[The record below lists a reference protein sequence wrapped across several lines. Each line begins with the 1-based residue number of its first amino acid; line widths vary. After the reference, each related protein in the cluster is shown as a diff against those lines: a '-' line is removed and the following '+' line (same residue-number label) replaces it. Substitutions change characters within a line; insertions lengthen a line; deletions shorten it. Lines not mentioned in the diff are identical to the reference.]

1 MGSAIRQFLARLLTV
16 FRRKR
21 SDAGLDE
28 EIRAHLDLLTADHV
42 RLGMTPAAARAEA
55 RRDFGGV
62 DLISEQYRDQRAF
75 RWLETLLR
83 DLRVGWRSMR
93 RTPALTAVIVLTLGV
108 AIGANT
114 AIFGI
119 VDAVLLKPLRY
130 DGADRLVTI
139 HEVLRNIRIYP
150 QVPVNAT
157 HFERWRQSTR
167 SFEDLAVLRE
177 INMNLTGSGDPER
190 LNAGRVS
197 ANLFRMLGVRA
208 QLGRTFLDEE
218 DRAGRD
224 RVVVLSDGFWR
235 RRFAADPDVVGRR
248 ISLDDQPFV
257 VVGVLP
263 KDFWF
268 PKLSLLYAIPL
279 SAETPEIWKPLGLT
293 DAERSPEGDY
303 NFACLARLRRDVTPE
318 QAIAD
323 LDHVQAAIDEG
334 LTDPLG
340 HQAAVVPLDRQ
351 LTSRSR
357 AGLWMLFAASGV
369 VLLIGCV
376 NVASLLLGRVAAR
389 QRELAVRKAI
399 GASRA
404 RLAAQML
411 TECSLLCGAA
421 AGVAV
426 GIAYAV
432 TRLLAFA
439 APVDLPRIHDVSIDA
454 RMLLFAVAATMA
466 TTCVAGILP
475 ALRSAETSAGQLAGA
490 VTPSRRT
497 MRMRSMLVASEI
509 CLSTICLA
517 SAGLLLHSFERL
529 MRVDRGFE
537 AERLALVDLN
547 LPPLRYTGV
556 PATTTFVRTLL
567 DRLTAAPGVISAGV
581 VSQPPLAGVGGN
593 NSLFVDGAS
602 FGPAEQPMVDT
613 RPVDAGYFKTAG
625 IPLERGR
632 TFNDADGERFV
643 GVISAVAAA
652 RIWPGQNP
660 VGRRFHLGEPTLPAI
675 EVVGVVGD
683 VHGVSL
689 SDPPSPTV
697 YLPYWQRRFNRN
709 HVTLAVKSAA
719 SAASASGLIRRT
731 IHEID
736 PELPVPPARA
746 MTDVVDASTASRRF
760 QAEIVAIFALAA
772 VLLVVLGTYGVISY
786 SVAQRTH
793 EIGIRPALGALR
805 ADIATSVLADALK
818 VAVVGMAAGVPL
830 AVAAAYLLRSL
841 LFGVGPTDFTAI
853 GGTCVTLVATALAAA
868 LMPAVRASRLDPLIA
883 LRQT

>member
-1 MGSAIRQFLARLLTV
+1 MRSAIRRVVSV
-16 FRRKR
+16 FKRRR
-21 SDAGLDE
+21 SDAVLDE
-28 EIRAHLDLLTADHV
+28 EIRTHLDLLTAEHV
-42 RLGMTPAAARAEA
+42 NRGMSAPEARAAARRE
-55 RRDFGGV
+55 FGGV
-62 DLISEQYRDQRAF
+62 DQMKEAYRDQRGF
-75 RWLETLLR
+75 SWLETFLR

-93 RTPALTAVIVLTLGV
+93 RTPTLTGVIVLTLGI

-114 AIFGI
+114 AIFGV

-130 DGADRLVTI
+130 DGAGRLVTI
-139 HEVLRNIRIYP
+139 HEVLRNLRRIYP
-150 QVPVNAT
+150 LVPVNAT
-157 HFERWRQSTR
+157 HFERWRQSTG
-167 SFEDLAVLRE
+167 SFEELAVLRE
-177 INMNLTGSGDPER
+177 INMSLTGSGEPER
-190 LNAGRVS
+190 INGGRVS

-208 QLGRTFLDEE
+208 QLGRTFLDDE
-218 DRAGRD
+218 DRVGQD

-248 ISLDDQPFV
+248 ITLDDQPFV

-279 SAETPEIWKPLGLT
+279 SAETPEIWKPLGLADT
-293 DAERSPEGDY
+293 ERSREGDY
-303 NFACLARLRRDVTPE
+303 NFACLARLRRGVTPA
-318 QAIAD
+318 QAVAD
-323 LDHVQAAIDEG
+323 LNRVQAAIDEG

-340 HQAAVVPLDRQ
+340 HEADVVPLDRQ

-389 QRELAVRKAI
+389 QRELAVRKAL

-404 RLAAQML
+404 RLLAQML

-421 AGVAV
+421 AGVGL

-439 APVDLPRIHDVSIDA
+439 APVDLPRIHDVAIDT

-466 TTCVAGILP
+466 TTCAAGILP
-475 ALRSAETSAGQLAGA
+475 ALRSAETSASQLTGA

-497 MRMRSMLVASEI
+497 MRMRSVLVASEI
-509 CLSTICLA
+509 CLSTICLI

-529 MRVDRGFE
+529 MHVDRGFD
-537 AERLALVDLN
+537 AERLSLVDLN
-547 LPPLRYTGV
+547 LPPLRYTSV

-567 DRLTAAPGVISAGV
+567 DRLTAAPGVISASV

-593 NSLFVDGAS
+593 NSLFVDGMS
-602 FGPAEQPMVDT
+602 FKPAEQPMVDT

-632 TFNDADGERFV
+632 IFDNVDGERFV
-643 GVISAVAAA
+643 GVISAAAAA

-683 VHGVSL
+683 VHGISL

-709 HVTLAVKSAA
+709 HVTLAVKSAGG
-719 SAASASGLIRRT
+719 AASVSGIVRRT
-731 IHEID
+731 VHEID

-746 MTDVVDASTASRRF
+746 MSDVVDASAASRRF
-760 QAEIVAIFALAA
+760 QAEVVTIFALAA

-793 EIGIRPALGALR
+793 EIGIRLALGAQR
-805 ADIATSVLADALK
+805 TDVATSVLADALK
-818 VAVVGMAAGVPL
+818 VALFGMAGGVPL
-830 AVAAAYLLRSL
+830 AIVAAYLLRSL
-841 LFGVGPTDFTAI
+841 LFGVGPTDFAAI
-853 GGTCVTLVATALAAA
+853 AGTCGTLVATALAAA
-868 LMPAVRASRLDPLIA
+868 LMPAVRASRLDPLKA
-883 LRQT
+883 LRHE